1 MRISIISSLLLLV
14 LSSTAQTPL
23 TVANIM
29 KDPKWIGSSPSQ
41 PRWSADGTQILF
53 YWNPTKAAADS
64 LYRIVP
70 ATGNYE
76 QLTIAEKQQLV
87 TADDLIWNNDRSA
100 CVYERNG
107 DIFYRKVK
115 TNQIVRVTQTTDT
128 ESNPQFSFDNSVVTY
143 VKNNNA
149 FAWHIA
155 TGSTQQL
162 TNFISGNAPAN
173 VNALNK
179 QEQWLQND
187 QLQWMQVVRERKQ
200 NDDATKAYNKN
211 ARITFIKPIYTGDK
225 NVIDINVSPNGNWLS
240 YRLFKSGSGKNTI
253 VPNYVTE
260 SGFTTDIPARTK
272 VGHPQ
277 PTTEIWLYDR
287 LKDTSF
293 MIKADSLP
301 GINDIP
307 NFLEDYPKQL
317 AERKSKPQPRAV
329 SWLSIHWNISGTAA
343 IIQARAQ
350 DNKDRWLILFNAL
363 TGKYEC
369 INRQHDDA
377 WIAGPGINSASIGW
391 ISNNECWF
399 QSEAT
404 GYSHLYTYNLTTQ
417 QTKALT
423 SGNYEVQKVVL
434 SITNKYFFITTNEV
448 HPGEQHL
455 YKLDIG
461 SGKKERITQAEGA
474 WQWQLSPDEKQVALL
489 YSNRTQPW
497 ELYVQAT
504 AINST
509 AKQLTFKAASDSFLQ
524 YRWQQPEVVSI
535 AAADGATIYAR
546 LYKPE
551 KPHPNKPAVLFVHG
565 AGYLQ
570 NAHKWWSSYFREF
583 MFNNL
588 LAAEGYYVL
597 DVDYRGSAGYGRNW
611 RTGIYR
617 HMGGKDLSDH
627 TDAIQWLVKT
637 HGVNPKNIGIYGGS
651 YGGFI
656 TLMALFTQP
665 NVYAAGAALRP
676 VTDWAQYNHG
686 YTSNI
691 LNEPFSDSI
700 AYRRSSPLY
709 FAEGLRGH
717 LLICHGMVD
726 VNVHFQDAVKLSQ
739 RLIELEKD
747 NWELAAYPMEDHG
760 FVEPSS
766 WTDEYKRIHKLFKQ
780 VLLGQLY

>member
-1 MRISIISSLLLLV
+1 MRISIISLLLL
-14 LSSTAQTPL
+14 LLLNSAAQPPL

-29 KDPKWIGSSPSQ
+29 KEPKWIGSSPSQ
-41 PRWSADGTQILF
+41 PRWSVDGTQILF

-64 LYRIVP
+64 LYRIVL

-76 QLTIAEKQQLV
+76 QLTTSEKQQLV
-87 TADDLIWNNDRSA
+87 TADDLIWNSDRSA

-115 TNQIVRVTQTTDT
+115 TNQIIRVTQTTDT
-128 ESNPQFSFDNSVVTY
+128 ESNSQFSFDNSVVTY

-225 NVIDINVSPNGNWLS
+225 NVIDINVSPNGQWLS

-287 LKDTSF
+287 LNDTSF

-301 GINDIP
+301 GIYDIP
-307 NFLEDYPKQL
+307 NFLQDYPKQL
-317 AERKSKPQPRAV
+317 AERTSKPQPRAI
-329 SWLSIHWNISGTAA
+329 SWLSIHWNNNGTAA

-369 INRQHDDA
+369 FNRQHDDA
-377 WIAGPGINSASIGW
+377 WIAGPGINSSSIGW

-399 QSEAT
+399 QSEVT

-417 QTKALT
+417 QTNALT
-423 SGNYEVQKVVL
+423 SGNYEVQKAVL

-455 YKLDIG
+455 YKLYIG

-509 AKQLTFKAASDSFLQ
+509 AKQLTFKATSDSFLQ

-535 AAADGATIYAR
+535 TAADGATMYAR
-546 LYKPE
+546 IYKPE

-760 FVEPSS
+760 FIEPSS

-780 VLLGQLY
+780 VLLGQLH